1 MKEKKMVYLENIE
14 KDQYANIDVKGPYN
28 KYSLTNALI
37 ELSENFPS
45 MKHVPEPDMYF
56 TSEYIQGKSFHIK
69 CNDEDLHI
77 GINNSYGLTIPPIPY
92 NAIVKISFDT
102 FIDKSELVSIW
113 IDTLYGQYTVSM
125 NS

>member
-1 MKEKKMVYLENIE
+1 MVYLENIE

-37 ELSENFPS
+37 ELSDSFPS
-45 MKHVPEPDMYF
+45 MRHVPNPTLYF
-56 TSEYIQGKSFHIK
+56 LSEYIEGKSLHVKCMDTGIK
-69 CNDEDLHI
+69 I
-77 GINNSYGLTIPPIPY
+77 GINDNYGLTIPTIPY

-113 IDTLYGQYTVSM
+113 INTLYGQYTVSM

>member
-1 MKEKKMVYLENIE
+1 MKYLKNITNEQYENI
-14 KDQYANIDVKGPYN
+14 IVKGSYN

-37 ELSENFPS
+37 ELSNSFPS
-45 MKHVPEPDMYF
+45 MKHIPNPTLYF
-56 TSEYIQGKSFHIK
+56 TSEYIEGKSLHVKCMDTGIK
-69 CNDEDLHI
+69 I
-77 GINNSYGLTIPPIPY
+77 GINDNYGLTIPPIPY

-113 IDTLYGQYTVSM
+113 INTLYGQYTVSM